1 MTLERRRRR
10 NSDIFD
16 TSAFG
21 NYRSLGNGEDENG
34 GRPAGSASYNGFY
47 YKASADSWSVYDSAG
62 TLLETGGGPN
72 TGRNTQQAKN
82 WIDSDQAPSYPT
94 KEHNEAEVIQQ
105 IQEERGAVIADNYN
119 PSKPM
124 AEYSPG
130 DFNLRNVGQP
140 TAANTKVPG
149 SSYNYWNGDLLG
161 HTWGFHG
168 ISTGITTGKENGN
181 KYPSPI
187 VDSFGGY
194 ALSLS
199 HYIADYDDQT
209 GDFLGFRS
217 LTATELKGGIPAGVP
232 IATVMQFF
240 TKPAKSRSGVDFDNF
255 TWTGEN
261 FYYDTE
267 KKPIWRKAQFMPMK
281 GKNFFILEKEL
292 AIEDKI
298 SVNTNDSWLQNTHL
312 ISSGDAKYTAATG
325 HNGRKS
331 IFYPSL
337 GSRKT
342 LDRQFH
348 QSKWGGLRTKSKSK
362 VDFAAKVE
370 WLGED
375 GAFGTYSTNPPDIPD
390 CNEEGKTMVV
400 YRFPRQLDEELDKVT
415 IDRLAAQGVNY
426 GITHTGDCYP
436 FPGGSIDKDKY
447 ALIGRY
453 QEGNSDD
460 LGSEKFEAE
469 INGKTYA
476 GRRSINFI
484 PMISPG
490 FPPEDKHRPYIVSSS
505 QGYGISTGATGGKD
519 DYFDKTD
526 WFCFDTSID
535 GAAISVTDPIKK
547 AFFDSSRITNVYFA
561 QGDLKVGSTA
571 FAIGQCMLTYE
582 MNSASFD
589 SKLSSVD
596 TGDLT
601 VDLSHPSERIIVTT
615 ETSNLSSNNM
625 PAGLRSDTLVPREP
639 RDGSQSGTLK
649 SDFLPP
655 IATIT
660 TDDLVANYQPIGML
674 TIKNTWKELFG
685 YELTPESFS
694 NLILG
699 AKDTYGMTDPN
710 NPLRYV
716 VSTDYGT
723 FSYPY
728 TIAGFSVPSHYK
740 GPVLEYSEE
749 VDANNNFIPLRATSE
764 RPGLIGTKN
773 VYFHYQS
780 PFGRTTKA
788 QVELD
793 KQIQRQLDVIEEG
806 GTIDDV
812 LQQQTQEGGIDEGN
826 IEDTTQALQE
836 EAQFKNWLA
845 NRLLEDYGNIRFTD
859 TASKAYFKWWNKDYV
874 TGKMLIEAGFPIPG
888 VNLEPYYAEARQAG
902 IPIEEEQTEQEE
914 QEQQSVALA
923 GLGAFTDSSGFTVTD
938 VTAKW
943 GALGSASPRYTGD
956 VGMSM
961 VPYKANVT
969 NEQLGY
975 LALSNLDGI
984 ETPTN
989 ISGLGGPLDD
999 ISQGVG
1005 DGFKYGGILAGS
1017 GFAIAGIGVA
1027 GSAILVGTVAAV
1039 NMIAARKSAQKLA
1052 ERL

>member
-34 GRPAGSASYNGFY
+34 GRPAGSVSYNGFY
-47 YKASADSWSVYDSAG
+47 YKYSVDSWSVYDSAG

-72 TGRNTQQAKN
+72 SNRNRQKAIQ

-94 KEHNEAEVIQQ
+94 KEHDEAEVIQQ

-149 SSYNYWNGDLLG
+149 SSYHYWNGDLLG

-168 ISTGITTGKENGN
+168 ISTGITTGKVNGN

-240 TKPAKSRSGVDFDNF
+240 TKPARTRSGKDFDSF
-255 TWTGEN
+255 TWTGRN
-261 FYYDTE
+261 FFYDTE
-267 KKPIWRKAQFMPMK
+267 KEPIWRMAQGMPMK
-281 GKNFFILEKEL
+281 AKNFFILEKEL

-298 SVNTNDSWLQNTHL
+298 GTMDSFFRPLDAKGLIQNTQF
-312 ISSGDAKYTAATG
+312 ISVADAKYNATTG
-325 HNGRKS
+325 HNGVKS
-331 IFYPSL
+331 LFDKL
-337 GSRKT
+337 GTRKT

-348 QSKWGGLRTKSKSK
+348 QGKWGGLRTKSKSK
-362 VDFAAKVE
+362 IKFAAKVE

-375 GAFGTYSTNPPDIPD
+375 GAFGTYSTHPPNIPD

-460 LGSEKFEAE
+460 IGAEKFEAE

-484 PMISPG
+484 PMISAG
-490 FPPEDKHRPYIVSSS
+490 FPTEEHHRPYI
-505 QGYGISTGATGGKD
+505 INATESGVTAEAF
-519 DYFDKTD
+519 FDATD

-582 MNSASFD
+582 MNSASYD

-601 VDLSHPSERIIVTT
+601 VDLSHPSERIIITT

-888 VNLEPYYAEARQAG
+888 VSLEPYYAEARQAG

-943 GALGSASPRYTGD
+943 GALGSANPRYTGD
-956 VGMSM
+956 IGMSM

-975 LALSNLDGI
+975 LAMSNLDGI
-984 ETPTN
+984 ENPTN
-989 ISGLGGPLDD
+989 I
-999 ISQGVG
+999 
-1005 DGFKYGGILAGS
+1005 GGITDDVGTAIKYAGGGAGA

>member
-1 MTLERRRRR
+1 NQESVDAGLVADLTSVQGVAWSYNKGLIEYATAYNTLMNTFGMSDNDISDLLGAELEELLERYE
-10 NSDIFD
+10 SDRGD
-16 TSAFG
+16 ELSA
-21 NYRSLGNGEDENG
+21 NYD
-34 GRPAGSASYNGFY
+34 
-47 YKASADSWSVYDSAG
+47 
-62 TLLETGGGPN
+62 
-72 TGRNTQQAKN
+72 
-82 WIDSDQAPSYPT
+82 
-94 KEHNEAEVIQQ
+94 
-105 IQEERGAVIADNYN
+105 

-124 AEYSPG
+124 ADYPPG
-130 DFNLRNVGQP
+130 DFYLRNVGQP
-140 TAANTKVPG
+140 TAANAKVPG
-149 SSYNYWNGDLLG
+149 SKYHYWNGDLLG

-217 LTATELKGGIPAGVP
+217 LTASELKGGIPAGVP

-240 TKPAKSRSGVDFDNF
+240 TKPAKTRSGKDFDNF

-267 KKPIWRKAQFMPMK
+267 KNPVWRKAVGMPME

-292 AIEDKI
+292 AVEDKI
-298 SVNTNDSWLQNTHL
+298 KVNTNNSWLQNTQL
-312 ISSGDAKYTAATG
+312 IDSSDAKHTAATG
-325 HNGRKS
+325 YNGRKS

-337 GSRKT
+337 GSRET

-362 VDFAAKVE
+362 LDFAAKIE

-375 GAFGTYSTNPPDIPD
+375 GSFGTYSTHPPSIPD

-400 YRFPRQLDEELDKVT
+400 YRFPRQLDEELDKIT
-415 IDRLAAQGVNY
+415 IERLAAQGVNY

-453 QEGNSDD
+453 QKGNSDD
-460 LGSEKFEAE
+460 LGSEKFEAD

-519 DYFDKTD
+519 NYFDKTD

-601 VDLSHPSERIIVTT
+601 VDLSHPSERVIITT
-615 ETSNLSSNNM
+615 ETGPLSSNNM
-625 PAGLRSDTLVPREP
+625 PAGLRSDELQPREP
-639 RDGSQSGTLK
+639 RDGSQGGMLK

-655 IATIT
+655 IAT
-660 TDDLVANYQPIGML
+660 
-674 TIKNTWKELFG
+674 
-685 YELTPESFS
+685 
-694 NLILG
+694 
-699 AKDTYGMTDPN
+699 
-710 NPLRYV
+710 
-716 VSTDYGT
+716 
-723 FSYPY
+723 
-728 TIAGFSVPSHYK
+728 
-740 GPVLEYSEE
+740 
-749 VDANNNFIPLRATSE
+749 
-764 RPGLIGTKN
+764 
-773 VYFHYQS
+773 
-780 PFGRTTKA
+780 
-788 QVELD
+788 
-793 KQIQRQLDVIEEG
+793 
-806 GTIDDV
+806 
-812 LQQQTQEGGIDEGN
+812 
-826 IEDTTQALQE
+826 
-836 EAQFKNWLA
+836 
-845 NRLLEDYGNIRFTD
+845 
-859 TASKAYFKWWNKDYV
+859 
-874 TGKMLIEAGFPIPG
+874 
-888 VNLEPYYAEARQAG
+888 
-902 IPIEEEQTEQEE
+902 
-914 QEQQSVALA
+914 
-923 GLGAFTDSSGFTVTD
+923 
-938 VTAKW
+938 
-943 GALGSASPRYTGD
+943 
-956 VGMSM
+956 
-961 VPYKANVT
+961 
-969 NEQLGY
+969 
-975 LALSNLDGI
+975 
-984 ETPTN
+984 
-989 ISGLGGPLDD
+989 
-999 ISQGVG
+999 
-1005 DGFKYGGILAGS
+1005 
-1017 GFAIAGIGVA
+1017 
-1027 GSAILVGTVAAV
+1027 
-1039 NMIAARKSAQKLA
+1039 
-1052 ERL
+1052 